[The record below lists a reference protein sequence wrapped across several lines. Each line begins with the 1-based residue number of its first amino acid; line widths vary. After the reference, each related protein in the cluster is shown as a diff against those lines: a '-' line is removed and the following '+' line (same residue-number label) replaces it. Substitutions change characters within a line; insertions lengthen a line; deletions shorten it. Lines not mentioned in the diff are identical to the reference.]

1 MVSTKRCSTPQ
12 AFGLSNQGGTYEDNQ
27 QDDKSRFELHFRWF
41 SLFWFPAMKF
51 YRGDYF
57 HVLLMVVICFCLG
70 NCELPFSRSSYTTE
84 TCSLVSKLSE
94 GFHKENKAWKPRLW
108 SPIRS
113 PSSSRQI
120 QTHRQ
125 LKLFWRFSF
134 LKNEKLSL
142 WKFLLRPSYTVD
154 PLHNL
159 SV

>member
-1 MVSTKRCSTPQ
+1 MVSRRRWSTPL
-12 AFGLSNQGGTYEDNQ
+12 AFGLSNQGGNYEHSQ

-57 HVLLMVVICFCLG
+57 HVLLMVVIMFLSRKLWVTFQPIFLYDWDVLTRFKVIRRFPQRKQGVESCGAQYGRHLHLG
-70 NCELPFSRSSYTTE
+70 KY
-84 TCSLVSKLSE
+84 
-94 GFHKENKAWKPRLW
+94 W
-108 SPIRS
+108 
-113 PSSSRQI
+113 Q
-120 QTHRQ
+120 RQ
-125 LKLFWRFSF
+125 LELFLSFSL